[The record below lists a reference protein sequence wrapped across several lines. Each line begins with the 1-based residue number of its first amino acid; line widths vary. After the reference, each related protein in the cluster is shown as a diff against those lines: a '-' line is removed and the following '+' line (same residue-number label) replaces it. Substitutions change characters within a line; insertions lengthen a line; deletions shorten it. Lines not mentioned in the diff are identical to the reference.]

1 MKNFKKFLLIIFC
14 NVLLITNLNSKEVPD
29 SFADL
34 VEKLI
39 PSVVNIS
46 ATRVIETRPQN
57 PFPFQFPPGHPF
69 EDLFKDFDRGGS
81 PQKRKTQSLGSGF
94 IIDKEGIIITNN
106 HVIQSAEGIFVKLT
120 NGKEYEAKVLG
131 TDPTSDIA
139 VIKINTKD
147 NLKAVIFADSDKA
160 RVGDWV
166 VAIGNPF
173 GLGGTVTAGIISAR
187 NRDISLGKYDDFIQT
202 DASINQ
208 GNSGGP
214 LFNVKGEVV
223 GINSAI
229 LSNSGGSVGIGFAIP
244 SNFAKNVVKQITE
257 FGEIKRG
264 YIGVRIQEVTKEIAD
279 SLGLKSQEGA
289 LVSSAS
295 AGGPADKAGIEAGDI
310 ILEFN
315 NKKVDNMRKLPKIVA
330 DTAIGQSVEVKV
342 WRNKKILTK
351 NITVTRLEETSEY
364 KKENNKQAIPS
375 IVTIKELGIKIRN
388 INNQDVEQRSNLKD
402 KKGVYI
408 LEISGD
414 SPLALL
420 PVKEGEVIIAVAN
433 ISVSNVKNFED
444 QFKKEL
450 KKNTNSILLTIL
462 DSNNQSK
469 FIGVKIK

>member
-1 MKNFKKFLLIIFC
+1 MKNFKSFLLIIFF
-14 NVLLITNLNSKEVPD
+14 NILLITNLNSKEVPD

-34 VEKLI
+34 VEKLT

-46 ATRVIETRPQN
+46 ATRVVETRSQN

-81 PQKRKTQSLGSGF
+81 PQKRKSQALGSGF
-94 IIDKEGIIITNN
+94 IIDKAGIIITNN

-139 VIKINTKD
+139 VIKITTKD
-147 NLKAVIFADSDKA
+147 ILKAVSFGDSDKA

-187 NRDISLGKYDDFIQT
+187 NRDISLGRYDDFIQT
-202 DASINQ
+202 DAAINV

-214 LFNVKGEVV
+214 LFNLKGEVV

-244 SNFAKNVVKQITE
+244 SNLAKNVIDQIINT
-257 FGEIKRG
+257 GEIKRG

-279 SLGLKSQEGA
+279 SLGLKNVEGA
-289 LVSSAS
+289 LISSVATD
-295 AGGPADKAGIEAGDI
+295 GPANKAGILAGDV

-315 NKKVDNMRKLPKIVA
+315 NIKVENYRRLQKIVA
-330 DTAIGQSVEVKV
+330 ETPIGKNVDVKI
-342 WRNKKILTK
+342 WRNKQIISR
-351 NITVTRLEETSEY
+351 NIKVARLE
-364 KKENNKQAIPS
+364 
-375 IVTIKELGIKIRN
+375 
-388 INNQDVEQRSNLKD
+388 
-402 KKGVYI
+402 
-408 LEISGD
+408 
-414 SPLALL
+414 
-420 PVKEGEVIIAVAN
+420 
-433 ISVSNVKNFED
+433 
-444 QFKKEL
+444 
-450 KKNTNSILLTIL
+450 
-462 DSNNQSK
+462 
-469 FIGVKIK
+469 